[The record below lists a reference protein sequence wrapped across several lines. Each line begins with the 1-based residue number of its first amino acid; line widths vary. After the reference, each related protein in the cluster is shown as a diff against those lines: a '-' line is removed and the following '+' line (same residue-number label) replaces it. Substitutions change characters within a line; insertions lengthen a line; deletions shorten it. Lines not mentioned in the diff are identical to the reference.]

1 MHGVFDMKLGLIVF
15 DVDGTL
21 TRSGDL
27 PDNDVS
33 AALKDLESRGIRIAL
48 SSGKPVFFL
57 EALIE
62 RMGLQM
68 PIIVAENGCIIVD
81 VAERKEIWSGER
93 NLAMLEIRKK
103 ILDRFP
109 NSVKEQENRVEITL
123 FVDDKSLFEEIASH
137 VRHLVNESGDKV
149 HMYECA
155 GGFDILPSGIDKG
168 TALAKLKEMYGFDK
182 KRVAAVGNG
191 ENDMPMFKEAGLA
204 LIIGS
209 RTSHPTV
216 ANFNTIREALVFL
229 EVHG

>member
-1 MHGVFDMKLGLIVF
+1 MKLGLIVF

-21 TRSGDL
+21 THSGNL

-33 AALKDLESRGIRIAL
+33 TALKDLENRGIRIAL
-48 SSGKPVFFL
+48 SSGKPVFYL

-62 RMGLQM
+62 RIGLQM

-81 VAERKEIWSGER
+81 VAERKEVWSGER
-93 NLAMLEIRKK
+93 NFAMHEIRRK

-109 NSVKEQENRVEITL
+109 SSVKEQENRVEMTF
-123 FVDDKSLFEEIASH
+123 FVDDKSLFEEIASQ

-149 HMYECA
+149 HMYECE

-168 TALAKLKEMYGFDK
+168 TALAKLKGMYGFDK
-182 KRVAAVGNG
+182 KRVAAVGDG
-191 ENDMPMFKEAGLA
+191 ENDIPMFKEAGLA
-204 LIIGS
+204 LMIGS

-229 EVHG
+229 AVHGSSCV